1 MDRIYLCLFIYVL
14 LFMTSDNLRVES
26 RVIRTQIRNENSK
39 SNDSDNKNNN
49 NSDYKNSDNQL

>member
-1 MDRIYLCLFIYVL
+1 
-14 LFMTSDNLRVES
+14 MTSDNLRVKS